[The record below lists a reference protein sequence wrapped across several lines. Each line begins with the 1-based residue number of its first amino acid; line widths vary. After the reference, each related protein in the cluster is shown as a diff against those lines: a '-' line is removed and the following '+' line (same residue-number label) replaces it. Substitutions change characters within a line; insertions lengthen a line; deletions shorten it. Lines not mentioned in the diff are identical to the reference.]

1 MTAAPLS
8 AAGEPTAHVPS
19 SVTLDAAW
27 RRSSHSTAAN
37 NCVEAA
43 TLPSGRVAV
52 RDSKDVTGPAL
63 LFAPDAWA
71 SFVDAVGT
79 GTLPVR

>member
-1 MTAAPLS
+1 MTALTPS
-8 AAGEPTAHVPS
+8 PYPHVSNS
-19 SVTLDAAW
+19 STLGVAW

-52 RDSKDVTGPAL
+52 RDSKDVSGPAL
-63 LFAPDAWA
+63 LFPCGEWA
-71 SFVDAVGT
+71 AFVRDLSAHALRTV
-79 GTLPVR
+79 

>member
-1 MTAAPLS
+1 MTAAPVS
-8 AAGEPTAHVPS
+8 AAHEPYAHVPS
-19 SVTLDAAW
+19 SVSLDAAW

-63 LFAPDAWA
+63 LFASDAWE
-71 SFVDAVGT
+71 SFVAAVNSGA
-79 GTLPVR
+79 LPVR

>member
-1 MTAAPLS
+1 MRTLS
-8 AAGEPTAHVPS
+8 RYVSCSTTLSG
-19 SVTLDAAW
+19 VTW

-43 TLPSGRVAV
+43 LLGSGQLAV
-52 RDSKDVTGPAL
+52 RDSKDLLGPAL

-71 SFVDAVGT
+71 QFVRALSDGGLGRV
-79 GTLPVR
+79 